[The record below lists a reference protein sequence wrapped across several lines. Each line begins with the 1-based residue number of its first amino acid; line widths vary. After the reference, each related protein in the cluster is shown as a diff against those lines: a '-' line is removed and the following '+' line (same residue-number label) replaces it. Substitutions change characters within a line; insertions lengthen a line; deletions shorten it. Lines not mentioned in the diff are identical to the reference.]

1 MRQVLILTMLGAAL
15 AASAQEKDIE
25 PAVTTSSSALTP
37 PVAPAAKDAAAP
49 APAADQAA
57 DKTGP
62 AADKGADK
70 AAAGKPSGSGAT
82 APPAAKT
89 AAPGKTG
96 AKSTAHDQI
105 QLDTTQI
112 TGNRELPNVMY
123 VVPWK
128 KPELGDLGGRP
139 ARSLVDDALAPV
151 DRDVFRRQNRYF
163 TALQADSA
171 PRSAVPAAPAQSGA
185 PPP

>member
-1 MRQVLILTMLGAAL
+1 MRHVLTLALIATAL
-15 AASAQEKDIE
+15 AASAQDIE

-37 PVAPAAKDAAAP
+37 SAPGANAPAADTSAAGKTATDKAATDKAAGTGMP
-49 APAADQAA
+49 APAATA
-57 DKTGP
+57 
-62 AADKGADK
+62 KGGAQGK
-70 AAAGKPSGSGAT
+70 AN
-82 APPAAKT
+82 
-89 AAPGKTG
+89 

-112 TGNRELPNVMY
+112 TGSRELPNVMY

-128 KPELGDLGGRP
+128 RPELGDLAGRP

-163 TALQADSA
+163 TALHADSA
-171 PRSAVPAAPAQSGA
+171 PRPPPPAPAGSGA
-185 PPP
+185 TPPRG